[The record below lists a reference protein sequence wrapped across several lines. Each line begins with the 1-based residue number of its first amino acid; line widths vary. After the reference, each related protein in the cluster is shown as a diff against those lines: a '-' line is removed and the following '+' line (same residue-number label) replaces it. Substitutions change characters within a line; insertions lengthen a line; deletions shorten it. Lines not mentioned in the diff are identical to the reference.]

1 MTVEAIAG
9 GYSYSIFCVA
19 IEDLF
24 SGYGILSVKGCK
36 QVVPS
41 CVIRVP
47 NFAVSTMIRPATA
60 VVNVFVIV
68 SFPVSSLAS
77 VIGTQ
82 HDVNRNRWLMKR
94 IDRHTYSRVHVHTRI
109 AGKTQSR

>member
-24 SGYGILSVKGCK
+24 SGYGILSIKGCK
-36 QVVPS
+36 RVVPS

-60 VVNVFVIV
+60 VVNV

-77 VIGTQ
+77 VIRTQ